1 LEGGNYQSGHGGNE
15 SEGGGEQIHVL
26 APGNGT
32 QIDPHNNNILVGVNY
47 ASSGGAY
54 QTPKWAYMIDSPFP
68 ATYQTSHGGT
78 EVNGHFKENFMNNGQ
93 SFGQHTL
100 YVTML
105 EQNGSL
111 KNPPLGTQVSFNYQS
126 SGGNYQSGAGGNQ
139 SQVGGD
145 QLFIVSPGNG
155 TAVDQNNDGLL
166 VNVNYASPGGGYQTP
181 KWAYKID
188 SPFPTS
194 YQSSHGGTVVDGHY
208 KTNFMNGQSFG
219 QHTVYVT
226 MLEQNGNLKNP
237 PLGAHLSFN
246 YQSQPVDYQSERGQ
260 IAMDFLADTGKV
272 GSFSQTAQIILLIL
286 FTFGFAKAGI
296 MPLHSWL
303 PGAMVAPT
311 PVSALLHAVAV
322 VKVGVFCL
330 YRVYADVFGFEVLRS
345 MDGEDWMIA
354 LACATILISSLIA
367 LSQDNLKRRLA
378 FSTIGQ
384 LGYVAL
390 GVTLATQ
397 NGAGGSVLHIA
408 MHACGKITLFFCAGA
423 IFVATGKKYVS
434 ELRGLG
440 RKMPITMGAFMIG
453 SLSVIGLPPLGGFVS
468 KWYLALGAL
477 DRDAIWVVAVLL
489 VSSMLNVFYLLPVA
503 VTAFFRTEET
513 EEDSGIKEAPWPCVV
528 PLALTALGCFALFFL
543 SGPLLR
549 LAGIAP

>member
-1 LEGGNYQSGHGGNE
+1 MTDPRIIEDVRPFLSFVIPLIGVLGIVWAGERRKNLRETCTFVAAFAQAAVVLSMIPEVLGGVIFEYQIWQVFTNVPLLLRVDGPGLLFASVASVLWIATTLYAIGYMRGLHEHAQTRFYSFFAISLSATMGVAFSANLLTIYFFYEMLSVSTFPLVTHMQDKSARTGGRTYLGYLLFTSLCLLLPALSWCYVWLE
-15 SEGGGEQIHVL
+15 
-26 APGNGT
+26 
-32 QIDPHNNNILVGVNY
+32 
-47 ASSGGAY
+47 
-54 QTPKWAYMIDSPFP
+54 
-68 ATYQTSHGGT
+68 
-78 EVNGHFKENFMNNGQ
+78 NGQ
-93 SFGQHTL
+93 IT
-100 YVTML
+100 
-105 EQNGSL
+105 
-111 KNPPLGTQVSFNYQS
+111 
-126 SGGNYQSGAGGNQ
+126 
-139 SQVGGD
+139 
-145 QLFIVSPGNG
+145 
-155 TAVDQNNDGLL
+155 
-166 VNVNYASPGGGYQTP
+166 
-181 KWAYKID
+181 
-188 SPFPTS
+188 
-194 YQSSHGGTVVDGHY
+194 
-208 KTNFMNGQSFG
+208 
-219 QHTVYVT
+219 
-226 MLEQNGNLKNP
+226 
-237 PLGAHLSFN
+237 
-246 YQSQPVDYQSERGQ
+246 
-260 IAMDFLADTGKV
+260 MDFLGDVGKV
-272 GSFSQTAQIILLIL
+272 GDFGPTTQIILLIL

-345 MDGEDWMIA
+345 LDGEDWMIA

-440 RKMPITMGAFMIG
+440 RKMPFTMGAFMIG
-453 SLSVIGLPPLGGFVS
+453 SLSVIGLPPLGGFIS

-477 DRDAIWVVAVLL
+477 DRDALWVVVVLL
-489 VSSMLNVFYLLPVA
+489 ISSLLNVFYLLPVA
-503 VTAFFRTEET
+503 VTAFFRTEESEK
-513 EEDSGIKEAPWPCVV
+513 EEGIREAPMACVV
-528 PLALTALGCFALFFL
+528 PLVLTAIGCFVLFFL
-543 SGPLLR
+543 SRPLLR
-549 LAGIAP
+549 LAGISE